1 MNKIE
6 FGTRT
11 FVPALAAMLLAVV
24 ISWAGVLDRSSGKY
38 VDEALVQAFSTYAV
52 ARGING
58 VVSVLQ
64 SVSVGGSLGVAFN
77 VSPGE
82 VLDPIN
88 DLVERFAAIMELSIG
103 SLLIQKLLIAIT
115 SSAFFNILLTA
126 SVAAFALVA
135 LLNITSA
142 VGPLFRTVLTLV
154 FLRFAIVLAIL
165 ANSWVDI
172 AFLREGIDQRVEGV
186 SSVSEDV
193 SARVAETPTAAKP
206 AEEEQG
212 MFDSFKNGF
221 SALAEKTQGM
231 MSQLDASAAKE
242 QLDNA
247 VPNMVDLMAVFI
259 LKTILMPLLFLYGLK
274 RVFALLWGWRD
285 AELKAVTA

>member
-1 MNKIE
+1 MNEIE
-6 FGTRT
+6 LSKRKYMM
-11 FVPALAAMLLAVV
+11 ALVAMLLAVAM
-24 ISWAGVLDRSSGKY
+24 SWVGVLDRSSGKY

-64 SVSVGGSLGVAFN
+64 SVSVGGSLGVAFD

-82 VLDPIN
+82 ILDPVN

-103 SLLIQKLLIAIT
+103 SLLIQKVLIAIT

-126 SVAAFALVA
+126 SVAAFAVSA
-135 LLNITSA
+135 LLNLSAA

-172 AFLREGIDQRVEGV
+172 VFLREGIDQRLEGV
-186 SSVSEDV
+186 SSVSEEV
-193 SARVAETPTAAKP
+193 SARVAETPTESKP

-212 MFDSFKNGF
+212 FFDSLKNGVSGF
-221 SALAEKTQGM
+221 AERTQSM
-231 MSQLDASAAKE
+231 MSQLDAGAAKE
-242 QLDNA
+242 ELDNA

-259 LKTILMPLLFLYGLK
+259 LKTILLPLLFLYGIK
-274 RVFALLWGWRD
+274 RVFSLLWGWRD
-285 AELKAVTA
+285 VELKAVTA

>member
-1 MNKIE
+1 MNETELGK
-6 FGTRT
+6 RKYMM
-11 FVPALAAMLLAVV
+11 VLVAMLLAVAM
-24 ISWAGVLDRSSGKY
+24 SWVGVLDRSSGKY

-82 VLDPIN
+82 ILDPVN

-103 SLLIQKLLIAIT
+103 SLLIQKILIAIT
-115 SSAFFNILLTA
+115 SSAFFNVLLTA
-126 SVAAFALVA
+126 SVAAFALTA

-172 AFLREGIDQRVEGV
+172 VFLREGIDQRLEGV
-186 SSVSEDV
+186 SSVSEEV
-193 SARVAETPTAAKP
+193 SARVAESPAESKP

-212 MFDSFKNGF
+212 FFDSLKNGVSGF
-221 SALAEKTQGM
+221 AERTQSM
-231 MSQLDASAAKE
+231 MSQLDAGAAKE
-242 QLDNA
+242 ELDNA
-247 VPNMVDLMAVFI
+247 IPNMVDLMAVFI
-259 LKTILMPLLFLYGLK
+259 LKTILLPLLFLYGLK
-274 RVFALLWGWRD
+274 RVFSLLWGWRD
-285 AELKAVTA
+285 VELKAVTA

>member
-6 FGTRT
+6 FGTRK

-115 SSAFFNILLTA
+115 SSAFFQHSANGQRGGFCPRC
-126 SVAAFALVA
+126 AAEYHLCSGAGCFVR
-135 LLNITSA
+135 S
-142 VGPLFRTVLTLV
+142 
-154 FLRFAIVLAIL
+154 
-165 ANSWVDI
+165 
-172 AFLREGIDQRVEGV
+172 
-186 SSVSEDV
+186 
-193 SARVAETPTAAKP
+193 
-206 AEEEQG
+206 
-212 MFDSFKNGF
+212 
-221 SALAEKTQGM
+221 
-231 MSQLDASAAKE
+231 
-242 QLDNA
+242 
-247 VPNMVDLMAVFI
+247 
-259 LKTILMPLLFLYGLK
+259 
-274 RVFALLWGWRD
+274 
-285 AELKAVTA
+285 